1 MVPDCSI
8 CGADVSMDEAVCFI
22 SAELYLMVRVT
33 TDTAIK
39 LKKRKSIFRGR
50 ATCRQTFVGFACW
63 LDLSEAAGA

>member
-39 LKKRKSIFRGR
+39 LKKRKSIFRGKGNMP
-50 ATCRQTFVGFACW
+50 ADICRFCLLVGF
-63 LDLSEAAGA
+63 E